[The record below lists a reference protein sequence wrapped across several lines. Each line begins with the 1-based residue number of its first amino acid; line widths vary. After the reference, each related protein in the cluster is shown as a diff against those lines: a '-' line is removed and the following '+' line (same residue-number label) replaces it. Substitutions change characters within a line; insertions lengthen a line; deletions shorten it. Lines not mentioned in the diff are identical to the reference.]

1 MINYLSKEDLPEFLQ
16 GLVDIMGIEA
26 FINLIKEYGGSS
38 LYIPNENSVLKPIR
52 NRLIK
57 KHFNGNNY
65 KELAKEFKI
74 SEMQV
79 RNKIIYT
86 RKKWYCCSFLRKLRP
101 YHFSININ
109 LIKIQYKIL
118 IYSYFKR
125 FHLME
130 LPIPLSTY

>member
-1 MINYLSKEDLPEFLQ
+1 MINFLTKEDVPEILQ

-26 FINLIKEYGGSS
+26 FIELIKQYGGSS

-57 KHFNGNNY
+57 EYFNGHNY

-79 RNKIIYT
+79 RNIIHNT
-86 RKKWYCCSFLRKLRP
+86 
-101 YHFSININ
+101 
-109 LIKIQYKIL
+109 
-118 IYSYFKR
+118 
-125 FHLME
+125 
-130 LPIPLSTY
+130 

>member
-1 MINYLSKEDLPEFLQ
+1 MINFLTKEDVPEILQ

-26 FINLIKEYGGSS
+26 FIELIKQYGGSS

-57 KHFNGNNY
+57 KHFNGHNY

-79 RNKIIYT
+79 RNII
-86 RKKWYCCSFLRKLRP
+86 
-101 YHFSININ
+101 H
-109 LIKIQYKIL
+109 IK
-118 IYSYFKR
+118 
-125 FHLME
+125 
-130 LPIPLSTY
+130 

>member
-1 MINYLSKEDLPEFLQ
+1 MINYITKEDIPEILQ

-26 FINLIKEYGGSS
+26 FIQLIKQYGGSS
-38 LYIPNENSVLKPIR
+38 LYIPNENSILKPIR

-79 RNKIIYT
+79 RNIINNVY
-86 RKKWYCCSFLRKLRP
+86 
-101 YHFSININ
+101 
-109 LIKIQYKIL
+109 
-118 IYSYFKR
+118 
-125 FHLME
+125 
-130 LPIPLSTY
+130 

>member
-1 MINYLSKEDLPEFLQ
+1 LIDYLSKEDLPEFLQ

-79 RNKIIYT
+79 RNII
-86 RKKWYCCSFLRKLRP
+86 
-101 YHFSININ
+101 NN
-109 LIKIQYKIL
+109 LY
-118 IYSYFKR
+118 
-125 FHLME
+125 
-130 LPIPLSTY
+130 

>member
-16 GLVDIMGIEA
+16 DLVEIMGIEA

-65 KELAKEFKI
+65 KELA
-74 SEMQV
+74 
-79 RNKIIYT
+79 
-86 RKKWYCCSFLRKLRP
+86 
-101 YHFSININ
+101 
-109 LIKIQYKIL
+109 
-118 IYSYFKR
+118 
-125 FHLME
+125 
-130 LPIPLSTY
+130 

>member
-1 MINYLSKEDLPEFLQ
+1 MINFLTKEDVPEILQ

-26 FINLIKEYGGSS
+26 FIELIKQYGGSS

-57 KHFNGNNY
+57 KHFNGHNY

-79 RNKIIYT
+79 RNIIHNT
-86 RKKWYCCSFLRKLRP
+86 
-101 YHFSININ
+101 
-109 LIKIQYKIL
+109 
-118 IYSYFKR
+118 
-125 FHLME
+125 
-130 LPIPLSTY
+130 

>member
-16 GLVDIMGIEA
+16 GLVNIMGIES
-26 FINLIKEYGGSS
+26 FITLIKEYGGSS
-38 LYIPNENSVLKPIR
+38 IYIPNENSVLKPIR

-79 RNKIIYT
+79 RNIV
-86 RKKWYCCSFLRKLRP
+86 
-101 YHFSININ
+101 HND
-109 LIKIQYKIL
+109 
-118 IYSYFKR
+118 
-125 FHLME
+125 
-130 LPIPLSTY
+130 